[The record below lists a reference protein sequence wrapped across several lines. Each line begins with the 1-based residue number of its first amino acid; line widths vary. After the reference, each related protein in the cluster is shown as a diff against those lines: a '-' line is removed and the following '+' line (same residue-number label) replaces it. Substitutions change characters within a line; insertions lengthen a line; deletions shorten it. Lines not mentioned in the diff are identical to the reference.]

1 MSVIEIAYKDV
12 LAAARKV
19 AAQPG
24 EGRNDGWWRSWEV
37 PALVAQVLG
46 VADARNNSTSHRS
59 GPRFDAQATRA
70 FNALA
75 VEGVLVKVGRGER
88 SPHGRRLGNEA
99 EFYTPSAYKNAVAE
113 METAQA
119 QRARTRQAWESVWD
133 RLTAL
138 GLSPRAADG
147 RGHKVR
153 LDLEDWEKILDEV
166 EIGREQA
173 SRNFL

>member
-19 AAQPG
+19 VAQPG

-46 VADARNNSTSHRS
+46 VADQRNSEYNVAQ
-59 GPRFDAQATRA
+59 RFDAQAARA
-70 FNALA
+70 FNALVA
-75 VEGVLVKVGRGER
+75 EGVLVKVGRGER
-88 SPHGRRLGNEA
+88 SPHGSRLGNEA
-99 EFYTPSAYKNAVAE
+99 EFYTPSAYKTAVAE
-113 METAQA
+113 MVAAQA
-119 QRARTRQAWESVWD
+119 QRALTTRAWESVWD
-133 RLTAL
+133 RLTDL
-138 GLSPRAADG
+138 GLSPHAADG
-147 RGHKVR
+147 RGHRVR

-166 EIGREQA
+166 EAGRKQA